1 MRDEDLVD
9 HWRSITSGVRWAE
22 QRVGQVLEDFGVSA
36 QWFAVLHSLLRAEGH
51 RSPMS
56 VLAREVSMTSGG
68 FTKLADRM
76 AREGLIDRRSSVN
89 DRRVVHAAL
98 TADGLVMAQQATRL
112 YQDALREYLLGV
124 VSADDVASAAATMGA
139 LSDAHAARV
148 HDEDSGD
155 IFMTEGAAARPDRR
169 RGQPRE

>member
-1 MRDEDLVD
+1 
-9 HWRSITSGVRWAE
+9 
-22 QRVGQVLEDFGVSA
+22 
-36 QWFAVLHSLLRAEGH
+36 
-51 RSPMS
+51 
-56 VLAREVSMTSGG
+56 MTSGG

-76 AREGLIDRRSSVN
+76 ARGGLIDRRSSVD

-139 LSDAHAARV
+139 LGDAHAACV
-148 HDEDSGD
+148 QDEDSGEL
-155 IFMTEGAAARPDRR
+155 FVTEGAAARPDRR
-169 RGQPRE
+169 RGQARE